1 MNESK
6 GSYQQ
11 IWDQVLEIIGDKFS
25 APIMDLWF
33 NCLSLEFL
41 SDQYAVLVTKEDYK
55 RDIIQSKY
63 SEYISKCFET
73 VLGFD
78 VMTLIYSSE
87 KFKGDPGPILS
98 NIHERMDKGIPLL
111 PGLDSA
117 LSITPKEIDDTEET
131 QSPAEESDSAEE
143 SNEPTYYVSEGGSQ
157 NNIKSLFTFE
167 NFIVGSSNT
176 LAYAACVAV
185 SKKPAVLYN
194 PLFIYGPSGLG
205 KTHLL
210 YAIINTMSERFPKSR
225 IVYVKGET
233 FTNQLIESITYKT
246 TGEFR
251 QKFRKADVLLID
263 DVQFIAGKVAV
274 QEEIFHTFNELYE
287 AGKQIIFTSD
297 RPPKDINPLEDR
309 IKSRFEQGLIVDI
322 QPPDLELRIAILKR
336 KTQEMGIVVPNEV
349 LSFLGDKLD
358 SNIRQ
363 IEGIIKKL
371 RAFCQL
377 NNSQITL
384 ELARNSINDI
394 ISGVE
399 PVEITIDKIFAKT
412 AKKYGVQVSDIKGKK
427 RTNEIAQARHICIYL
442 IRNLTELSYP
452 SICKLLNRDHSTVM
466 SSIEQVEKKMKES
479 ISFDSE
485 IKDLMKEIKNN

>member
-1 MNESK
+1 MAESK

-11 IWDQVLEIIGDKFS
+11 IWDQVLEIMEEKFS
-25 APIMDLWF
+25 APVMDLWF
-33 NCLSLEFL
+33 NCLTLEFL
-41 SDQYAVLVTKEDYK
+41 SDRYAVLVAKEDYK

-63 SEYISKCFET
+63 SEYISKCFEI

-87 KFKGDPGPILS
+87 KFGGDVKPIIS
-98 NIHERMDKGIPLL
+98 NICERMDNGIPLL

-117 LSITPKEIDDTEET
+117 LSIAPVEIEDET
-131 QSPAEESDSAEE
+131 DSFPAEADDSSDEV
-143 SNEPTYYVSEGGSQ
+143 NEPTFYMTGTPTSQ
-157 NNIKSLFTFE
+157 NIKNLFTFE

-176 LAYAACVAV
+176 IAHAACVAV
-185 SKKPAVLYN
+185 SKKPASLYN

-225 IVYVKGET
+225 IVYVKSET
-233 FTNQLIESITYKT
+233 FTNQLIESITYKNT
-246 TGEFR
+246 ADFR
-251 QKFRKADVLLID
+251 QRFRNADVLLID

-336 KTQEMGIVVPNEV
+336 KTQEMGIYVPNEV

-363 IEGIIKKL
+363 IEGVIKKL

-377 NNSQITL
+377 DNSTITL
-384 ELARNSINDI
+384 ELARNSLNDI

-399 PVEITIDKIFAKT
+399 PVEITLDKIFAKS
-412 AKKYGVQVSDIKGKK
+412 AKKYGVETSDIKGKK
-427 RTNEIAQARHICIYL
+427 RTNEIAQARHVCIYL
-442 IRNLTELSYP
+442 IRKLTDLSYP
-452 SICKLLNRDHSTVM
+452 SIGKLLNRDHSTVM

-479 ISFDSE
+479 VAFESE
-485 IKDLMKEIKNN
+485 IKDLIREIKSN